1 MHLYVIHA
9 IHRTRAKTMY
19 RSEDHLIRVPGID
32 DYTLNVDDSDS
43 DSDSNWD
50 SASDSD
56 APLTDSDIE
65 CSDSD

>member
-1 MHLYVIHA
+1 MFNA
-9 IHRTRAKTMY
+9 ADG
-19 RSEDHLIRVPGID
+19 SEDHLIRVPGID
-32 DYTLNVDDSDS
+32 DYTLNTDDSDS
-43 DSDSNWD
+43 DSDSDWD